1 MVNKNIVT
9 KKKITSAMKDLE
21 EAILIKN
28 KKSSVKRTKVN
39 IIKKKSSISE
49 DNTEVLLLTDIIEE
63 SPFLNRDSSSVI
75 LKKNIQLIIEADIK
89 SWIKNNMHVFTDQYI
104 KQVLK
109 TLN

>member
-63 SPFLNRDSSSVI
+63 SPFLNRNSSSVV
-75 LKKNIQLIIEADIK
+75 LKKNIQSIIEADIK
-89 SWIKNNMHVFTDQYI
+89 SWVKNNMHVFTDQYI

>member
-9 KKKITSAMKDLE
+9 KKNITSAMKDLE
-21 EAILIKN
+21 KAILVKS
-28 KKSSVKRTKVN
+28 KKVAVKRTKVN
-39 IIKKKSSISE
+39 IKKIKSLKKE

-89 SWIKNNMHVFTDQYI
+89 SWIKHNMHVFTDQYI

>member
-39 IIKKKSSISE
+39 ILKKKSSISV

>member
-39 IIKKKSSISE
+39 IIKKESSKSD

>member
-39 IIKKKSSISE
+39 IIKKKSSISM

>member
-28 KKSSVKRTKVN
+28 KKSSVKRSKVN

>member
-39 IIKKKSSISE
+39 IIKKK
-49 DNTEVLLLTDIIEE
+49 
-63 SPFLNRDSSSVI
+63 
-75 LKKNIQLIIEADIK
+75 
-89 SWIKNNMHVFTDQYI
+89 
-104 KQVLK
+104 
-109 TLN
+109 

>member
-39 IIKKKSSISE
+39 ILKKKSSISV

-89 SWIKNNMHVFTDQYI
+89 SWINNNMHVFTDQYI

>member
-39 IIKKKSSISE
+39 IIKKESSKSD

-89 SWIKNNMHVFTDQYI
+89 SWINNNMHVFTDQYI

>member
-89 SWIKNNMHVFTDQYI
+89 SWINNNMHVFTDQYI

>member
-39 IIKKKSSISE
+39 IIKKKSSISV

>member
-39 IIKKKSSISE
+39 IIKKKSSISM

-89 SWIKNNMHVFTDQYI
+89 SWINNNMHVFTDQYI

>member
-39 IIKKKSSISE
+39 ILKKKSSISV

-89 SWIKNNMHVFTDQYI
+89 SWIKHNMHVFTDQYI

>member
-39 IIKKKSSISE
+39 IIKKESSKSD

-63 SPFLNRDSSSVI
+63 SPFLNRNSSSVV
-75 LKKNIQLIIEADIK
+75 LKKNIQSIIEADIK
-89 SWIKNNMHVFTDQYI
+89 SWVKNNMHVFTDQYI

>member
-9 KKKITSAMKDLE
+9 KKNITSAMKDLE
-21 EAILIKN
+21 KAILVKS
-28 KKSSVKRTKVN
+28 KKVAVKRTKVN
-39 IIKKKSSISE
+39 IKKIKSLKKE

>member
-39 IIKKKSSISE
+39 IKKKKSSISE

-104 KQVLK
+104 KQLLK

>member
-39 IIKKKSSISE
+39 ILKKKSSISV

-104 KQVLK
+104 KQLLK

>member
-39 IIKKKSSISE
+39 IIKKKSSISL

>member
-39 IIKKKSSISE
+39 IIKKKSSISV

-104 KQVLK
+104 KQLLK